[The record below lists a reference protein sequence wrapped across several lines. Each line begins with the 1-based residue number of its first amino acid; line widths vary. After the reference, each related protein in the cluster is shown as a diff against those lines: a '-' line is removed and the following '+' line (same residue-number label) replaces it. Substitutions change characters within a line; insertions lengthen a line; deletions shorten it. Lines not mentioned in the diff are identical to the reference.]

1 MRKIR
6 YSAVAAAGLLALAL
20 AFPAYGKDKEERE
33 PVGQISLRISSDIEA
48 GLPFA
53 ADIKIFAKQSASVIP
68 TFRNY
73 SFINSNMLMNISAP
87 LFHQNF
93 YTSII
98 LSCCEIRRK
107 NSSHL
112 THYFLFYNAYR

>member
-48 GLPFA
+48 GEDGDGIVLLGSSRLRPLVWN
-53 ADIKIFAKQSASVIP
+53 ILKI
-68 TFRNY
+68 
-73 SFINSNMLMNISAP
+73 
-87 LFHQNF
+87 
-93 YTSII
+93 
-98 LSCCEIRRK
+98 
-107 NSSHL
+107 
-112 THYFLFYNAYR
+112 